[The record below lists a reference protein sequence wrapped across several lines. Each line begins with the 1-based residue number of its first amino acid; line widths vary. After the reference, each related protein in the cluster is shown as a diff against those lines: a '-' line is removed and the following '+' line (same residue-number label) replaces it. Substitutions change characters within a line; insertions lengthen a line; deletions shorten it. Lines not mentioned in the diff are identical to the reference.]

1 MKSSI
6 ANSTEN
12 PSRGSAGSASVKPD
26 ILLVDDDP
34 GLLELLDMRLQ
45 ASGFGTRLAG
55 SGKAALS
62 LIERKLP
69 NVIISD
75 LKMDHMDGL
84 ELLALVQKQ
93 WPTIPVI
100 ILTAHGSIPDAVLA
114 TRKGVFAFLTKP
126 VDKDELLATLKL
138 ALDQR
143 SEATVSRLAGHQV
156 LPESKIV
163 TRSPRMYQLIEQARA
178 VAQSDVNILING
190 ESGSGKELLANEI
203 HERSDRAG
211 GSFIGVNCGAIP
223 AELMESELFGYKKGA
238 FTGAMKDHKGLFQA
252 AEGGTL
258 FLDEVGDM
266 PLSMQVKLLRVLQE
280 KQIRPVGSTE
290 YFPMDVRVVSATHK
304 DLGAGVKAG
313 TFRED
318 LYYRLNVVSFMLPA
332 LRERKEDIPL
342 LVSFFLQKIADRTGK
357 ELKRFSDEAIE
368 RLLTVDWPGNIRQLH
383 NVVEQAVAL
392 CSASVISRE
401 LIDNALPA
409 ASDLIESLTEAKK
422 TFEKVYCENL
432 LRMTNGNIPEAAR
445 LAGRNRSDFYKIV
458 RKHGINVIYDDDN
471 E

>member
-1 MKSSI
+1 MK
-6 ANSTEN
+6 T
-12 PSRGSAGSASVKPD
+12 SAHNLSFAAGGQD

-45 ASGFGTRLAG
+45 ASGFETRLAS
-55 SGKAALS
+55 SGKAALN

-84 ELLALVQKQ
+84 ELLGIVQKQ

-126 VDKDELLATLKL
+126 VDKEELLSTLSL
-138 ALDQR
+138 ALERRTD
-143 SEATVSRLAGHQV
+143 LAGAGSAPSV
-156 LPESKIV
+156 SVESKIV
-163 TRSPRMYQLIEQARA
+163 TRSPRMYQIIEQARA
-178 VAQSDVNILING
+178 VATSDVNILING
-190 ESGSGKELLANEI
+190 ESGTGKELLANEI
-203 HERSDRAG
+203 HLKSSRG
-211 GSFIGVNCGAIP
+211 NKPFIAVNCGAIP

-290 YFPMDVRVVSATHK
+290 TIGIDVRVVSATHK
-304 DLGAGVKAG
+304 DLVTEVKAG
-313 TFRED
+313 NFRED
-318 LYYRLNVVSFMLPA
+318 LYYRLNVVSFLLPA

-342 LVSFFLQKIADRTGK
+342 LVNCFLQSIAARTGK
-357 ELKRFSDEAIE
+357 EARRFSDEAVE
-368 RLLTVDWPGNIRQLH
+368 RLLTVEWPGNIRQL
-383 NVVEQAVAL
+383 NNLVEQAVAL
-392 CSASVISRE
+392 SSSAVISRE
-401 LIDNALPA
+401 MIENTLPETA
-409 ASDLIESLTEAKK
+409 DLIEPLTEAKK

-458 RKHGINVIYDDDN
+458 RKHGINVVYD
-471 E
+471 EEGM

>member
-1 MKSSI
+1 MKVSSGNQ
-6 ANSTEN
+6 AFVVNQ
-12 PSRGSAGSASVKPD
+12 PD

-45 ASGFGTRLAG
+45 ASGFGTRLAA

-69 NVIISD
+69 HVIISD

-84 ELLALVQKQ
+84 ELLGLVQKQ

-126 VDKDELLATLKL
+126 VDKEELLTTLSL
-138 ALDQR
+138 ALEQR
-143 SEATVSRLAGHQV
+143 
-156 LPESKIV
+156 PESSVQGGGSSGSMPISKIV
-163 TRSPRMYQLIEQARA
+163 TRSPRVYQVIEQARA
-178 VAQSDVNILING
+178 VALSDVNILING

-203 HERSDRAG
+203 HERSSRGANP
-211 GSFIGVNCGAIP
+211 FIGVNCGAIP

-238 FTGAMKDHKGLFQA
+238 FTGAIKDHKGLFQA

-266 PLSMQVKLLRVLQE
+266 PLAMQVKLLRVLQE
-280 KQIRPVGSTE
+280 KKVRPVGSTE
-290 YFPMDVRVVSATHK
+290 YFAIDVRVVSATHK
-304 DLGAGVKAG
+304 DLMAEVKNG

-318 LYYRLNVVSFMLPA
+318 LYYRLNVVSFLLPA
-332 LRERKEDIPL
+332 LRERKEDIPI
-342 LVSFFLQKIADRTGK
+342 LVGFFLQKIAERTGK
-357 ELKRFSDEAIE
+357 EPKRFSDEAIE
-368 RLLTVDWPGNIRQLH
+368 KLLIVDWPGNIRQLQ

-392 CSASVISRE
+392 CLSSVISRE
-401 LIDNALPA
+401 LIENALPERGE
-409 ASDLIESLTEAKK
+409 SIEPLTDAKK

-432 LRMTNGNIPEAAR
+432 LKVTNGNIPEAAR

-458 RKHGINVIYDDDN
+458 RKHGINVSYDEDAL
-471 E
+471 